1 MMRRIIVLFAALML
15 VCSTFVCFAEESLTI
30 DSLTSGN
37 AASIYIRCTWK
48 RSYHDFRIDSRIL
61 EICD

>member
-15 VCSTFVCFAEESLTI
+15 VCSTFACFAEESLTI

-37 AASIYIRCTWK
+37 AAEAETQAESKKQVLFQWT
-48 RSYHDFRIDSRIL
+48 D
-61 EICD
+61 